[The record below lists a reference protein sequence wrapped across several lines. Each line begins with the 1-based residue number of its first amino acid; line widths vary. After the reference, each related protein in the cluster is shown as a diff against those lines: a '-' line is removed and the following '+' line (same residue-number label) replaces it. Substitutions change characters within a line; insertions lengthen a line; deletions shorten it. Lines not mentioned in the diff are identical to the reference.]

1 MSNEVDIVGE
11 IVGCRACKWFWDEK
25 PYGPY
30 PAYDFGDQFPTMIR
44 EQAGEQAT
52 LRGASAG
59 LQQVMPV
66 PLSGC
71 RKAPVMT
78 IGINPNLT
86 AFWPGV
92 KSGTWCYPYLKDNA
106 QFAYYYRHHRLCQ
119 ESMQPDFIA
128 GNIAEDGRLI
138 AKDAGYVKRAQRPL
152 TGRKMRL
159 TIQYE
164 ELGETE
170 ETLEWG
176 PDRHFVMLYDARWKP
191 GRQFEKGAP
200 IAGFVDVPES
210 GEVDVNRNRVGYYV
224 RFVPILE
231 NFGSF
236 LRSRGKEPM
245 LEIGEDVS
253 QLDMVACASP
263 GWSDKYE
270 IDKKEVVANCVQNKA
285 WVMKQLAHAQ
295 PRVIVFSGRSAFEMF
310 NTLYRERVTPQLDTD
325 GDVYGLLSKTVR
337 IPHYLEMAADIGGL
351 SADLR
356 ARIVISPHFSY
367 DDNFVPHSRFSEER
381 WERFQ
386 TEYPEAFREL
396 TKKRKVGKK
405 NRDGYTGVL
414 ADGLGDFQVRHRDAM
429 GCIMRHFYEPSSL
442 IADVLKQEFVL
453 GNLAAERRSGKLAR
467 TPGSCRFCVNEEWKF
482 PEGCPYR

>member
-1 MSNEVDIVGE
+1 MSSEVDIVGD
-11 IVGCRACKWFWDEK
+11 IIGCRACKWFWDNL

-30 PAYDFGDQFPTMIR
+30 PAYDFGDQFPTKIR
-44 EQAGEQAT
+44 EEAGEQAT
-52 LRGASAG
+52 LCCTSAG

-71 RKAPVMT
+71 RKAPIMT

-92 KSGTWCYPYLKDNA
+92 KSGSWCYPFLRDDA
-106 QFAYYYRHHRLCQ
+106 QYAYYYRHHRLCQ
-119 ESMQPDFIA
+119 ESMPEDFIA
-128 GNIAEDGRLI
+128 QNVSDKGQVI
-138 AKDAGYVKRAQRPL
+138 AKDAGYIKRAQRPL
-152 TGRKMRL
+152 TGRRMTL

-170 ETLEWG
+170 ETFEWG
-176 PDRHFVMLYDARWKP
+176 PDRHFVMLYDRQWKS
-191 GRQFEKGAP
+191 GRQFEKGQA
-200 IAGFVDVPES
+200 IAGLVDLPNA
-210 GEVDVNRNRVGYYV
+210 GEVEVSRNQVGYYL

-231 NFGSF
+231 NFASF
-236 LRSRGKEPM
+236 LRSQGIAPS

-270 IDKKEVVANCVQNKA
+270 IDKNEVVSNCVQNKG
-285 WVMKQLAHAQ
+285 WVTKQLAHARPQ
-295 PRVIVFSGRSAFEMF
+295 LIVFSGRSAFEMF
-310 NTLYRERVTPQLDTD
+310 ASLYGEHVTPALDTD

-337 IPHYLEMAADIGGL
+337 IPHYLDIQGEVNGL
-351 SADLR
+351 PVSVC

-381 WERFQ
+381 WEKFQ
-386 TEYPEAFREL
+386 AECPEAFQEL
-396 TKKRKVGKK
+396 TSKRKIGKK
-405 NRDGYTGVL
+405 NRDGFTGVL
-414 ADGLGDFQVRHRDAM
+414 ASGLGDFQVRHREAM
-429 GCIMRHFYEPSSL
+429 SCIMRHFYEPSSL

-453 GNLAAERRSGKLAR
+453 GNLEAGNGSGKLAR
-467 TPGSCRFCVNEEWKF
+467 TEGTCRFCVNDKWKF